1 MLEQLIQLILLI
13 IASIIVMV
21 LHELPKAIIYAS
33 TYHQDNKLNKKNVL
47 ALYQYIDPIGL
58 IFCVTQ
64 MAGFSK
70 PYVYR
75 LNDKELNRKLGITGY
90 VSLLL
95 VFTFSI
101 LLINLMSLKYE
112 GLGLDEINM
121 AGNMFFSFVI
131 YMAYISIGMFLIN
144 LFPIATFDMGLIIA
158 SRSSDKFYFIISN
171 DYFIKVFLILFMLFN
186 IFSNI
191 SVLIINFFLVI

>member
-1 MLEQLIQLILLI
+1 
-13 IASIIVMV
+13 
-21 LHELPKAIIYAS
+21 
-33 TYHQDNKLNKKNVL
+33 
-47 ALYQYIDPIGL
+47 
-58 IFCVTQ
+58 
-64 MAGFSK
+64 
-70 PYVYR
+70 
-75 LNDKELNRKLGITGY
+75 
-90 VSLLL
+90 
-95 VFTFSI
+95 
-101 LLINLMSLKYE
+101 MSLKYE